1 MRPASLTRY
10 SMAFYLL
17 ISFFPVNAETQ
28 LFQDAVFPYRISCKT
43 EWIQEI
49 KNDSTFQLKTTIT
62 GKKTR
67 IQLKRYA
74 LPDSNGSR
82 EIMGWSRV
90 NFAVNRE
97 IADKLGTVISS
108 DSSINKK
115 MGDLRAFE
123 LLALY
128 LQTQASDSIWWGE
141 LSRWTEYRGYGY
153 YVAVIGDTA
162 DLVNN
167 RVAYKALLDSVSIT
181 AGVTALVPQREET
194 IRQPLCVSQPRTGA
208 VLDLLGRKFTR
219 PADLSGAQLQVQRH
233 RKRLF
238 AVVPGNR

>member
-1 MRPASLTRY
+1 MRPASLTLY
-10 SMAFYLL
+10 VMMFFLL
-17 ISFFPVNAETQ
+17 VSFLPASAETQ
-28 LFQDAVFPYRISCKT
+28 VFQDAVFPYRISCKPD
-43 EWIQEI
+43 WIQEI
-49 KNDSTFQLKTTIT
+49 KNDSMFQLKTTVS

-67 IQLKRYA
+67 VQLKRYP
-74 LPDSNGSR
+74 LDTSGTR
-82 EIMGWSRV
+82 ELMGWSRV

-97 IADKLGTVISS
+97 IADKLGTVFSS

-115 MGDLRAFE
+115 IGDLRAFE

-162 DLVNN
+162 DVVNN

-181 AGVTALVPQREET
+181 AGMTPLISPRAEYARLPLSATASR
-194 IRQPLCVSQPRTGA
+194 IGA
-208 VLDLLGRKFTR
+208 PHDLLGRIYAR
-219 PADLSGAQLQVQRH
+219 PSGPGGAQLQVQRH

-238 AVVPGNR
+238 AVMPGNR